1 MEVTITK
8 LNIEGEYKGNCL
20 LAGLTIYEGVR
31 EDLLFCSNRSFWNSN
46 TRDTNHTLSPT
57 DDMSLILYSIK
68 NYTSVSAS
76 LVLTLSHCTG
86 VMINPCE
93 YEAYC
98 GDTSPNWRICKQYLK
113 RLTTPYVQFNK
124 ESQHFN
130 FFQSLHKI
138 DLIIVKSL
146 SLKVKTDS
154 CVQLYASSFVK
165 ARKQNIFQELYH
177 KYFLRGVCIFTIT
190 PDINSSKILIG
201 NLALYASF
209 VGKINRLE
217 TLRILGLGKIVFH
230 QLEKYMPRK
239 ENDNSRRKVIL
250 IEEKDFNTKYKVILQ
265 YDIKLKI
272 EILSGIG
279 HNKGTRLNQITL
291 GFQGG
296 SDSTLLISLLVGHLG
311 MLKENGLMSTLTS
324 WEMFNIMSPDYIL
337 PLLNIG
343 TIGKT
348 KQLMNILTKINSGVY
363 GYSLNIEI
371 TGSSFHT
378 LTNNSVLA
386 NLKIQT

>member
-1 MEVTITK
+1 MTSNPLYHVEVTITK

-20 LAGLTIYEGVR
+20 FAGLTIYEGVR

-98 GDTSPNWRICKQYLK
+98 GDTSPNWRICK
-113 RLTTPYVQFNK
+113 
-124 ESQHFN
+124 HFN

-279 HNKGTRLNQITL
+279 HNKGTKLNQITL

-378 LTNNSVLA
+378 LINNSVLA